1 MMLLLTRMVDILLGV
16 LIAKDCFCRDILI
29 ATELKF
35 IHGKIFPKSDLPLSS
50 RIPCPGS
57 PKLCCFL

>member
-29 ATELKF
+29 AT
-35 IHGKIFPKSDLPLSS
+35 
-50 RIPCPGS
+50 
-57 PKLCCFL
+57 